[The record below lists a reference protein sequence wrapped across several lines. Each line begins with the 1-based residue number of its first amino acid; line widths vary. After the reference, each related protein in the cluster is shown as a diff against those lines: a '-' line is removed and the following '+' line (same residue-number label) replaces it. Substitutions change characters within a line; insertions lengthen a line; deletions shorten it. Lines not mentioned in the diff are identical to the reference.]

1 MLENSG
7 GRKRGRWAGAGSSG
21 AGRAHA
27 EPRRQEGLT
36 LEGWGQGHLA
46 WQERWAGARTGH
58 TWAPGSLPNVSCSLQ
73 TRGKSRKRV
82 GGQCGH
88 VS

>member
-7 GRKRGRWAGAGSSG
+7 GRKRGRRARAGSSG
-21 AGRAHA
+21 AGRAPA

-36 LEGWGQGHLA
+36 LEGWGQGYLA
-46 WQERWAGARTGH
+46 WQERRAGACTGH
-58 TWAPGSLPNVSCSLQ
+58 TWMPGSPPNVSCSLQ
-73 TRGKSRKRV
+73 TRGKSWKRV
-82 GGQCGH
+82 GGQRGH